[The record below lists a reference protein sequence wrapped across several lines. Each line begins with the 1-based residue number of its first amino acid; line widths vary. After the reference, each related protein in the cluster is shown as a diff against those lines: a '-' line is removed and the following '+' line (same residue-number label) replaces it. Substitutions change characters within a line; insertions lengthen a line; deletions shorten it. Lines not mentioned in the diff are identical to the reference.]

1 MDSSLF
7 FALSILIENQ
17 PTNNN
22 FPRLQIQVRDRFSN
36 CVFWL
41 AQRLTAAQPVNAS
54 FILW

>member
-1 MDSSLF
+1 MDSPLF

-41 AQRLTAAQPVNAS
+41 AQRLTAAQPVNES